1 MYSKLYSK
9 LFIKIYESM
18 KNYSYTFIMLHPM
31 GSDSSYFDE
40 YIEYI
45 KKNNKIYNKINFILP
60 ESPIMDVDYPNNKQ
74 YNVKSWFNYYTYNNN
89 IDIIDEISVKDYNLA
104 CNSIITIINREAT
117 ILGSYKRIFILG
129 VSQGGT
135 LLFNILNKLEKPL
148 GGLFCIKSLYMY
160 KYVKLTKNTCTPL
173 YFYSGNKDE
182 VYNLEFQQSCSK
194 LLEKKYKVTW
204 TIINDLNHHEKRI
217 DEYKFVLDN
226 MLLSI

>member
-1 MYSKLYSK
+1 
-9 LFIKIYESM
+9 
-18 KNYSYTFIMLHPM
+18 MLHPM
-31 GSDSSYFDE
+31 GSDSSYFDD

-45 KKNNKIYNKINFILP
+45 KNNNKIYNKINFILP

-104 CNSIITIINREAT
+104 CNTIINIINREAT

-160 KYVKLTKNTCTPL
+160 KYVKLTKNTETPL

-204 TIINDLNHHEKRI
+204 TIINELNHHEKRI

>member
-1 MYSKLYSK
+1 
-9 LFIKIYESM
+9 
-18 KNYSYTFIMLHPM
+18 MLHPM

-45 KKNNKIYNKINFILP
+45 KNNNKIYNKINFILP

-89 IDIIDEISVKDYNLA
+89 IIDEISVKDYNLA
-104 CNSIITIINREAT
+104 CNTIITIINREAT
-117 ILGSYKRIFILG
+117 ILGSYKRIFLLG

-160 KYVKLTKNTCTPL
+160 KYVKLTKNTGIKVRPNSSAIICRKFPDTI
-173 YFYSGNKDE
+173 
-182 VYNLEFQQSCSK
+182 V
-194 LLEKKYKVTW
+194 LLKEL
-204 TIINDLNHHEKRI
+204 TIRGVIIPIFE
-217 DEYKFVLDN
+217 
-226 MLLSI
+226 MLSLIIS

>member
-1 MYSKLYSK
+1 
-9 LFIKIYESM
+9 M

-31 GSDSSYFDE
+31 SSDSSYFDE

-104 CNSIITIINREAT
+104 CNTIINIINKEAT
-117 ILGSYKRIFILG
+117 ILGSYKRIFLLG

-204 TIINDLNHHEKRI
+204 TIINELNHHEKRI

-226 MLLSI
+226 MLLSL

>member
-1 MYSKLYSK
+1 
-9 LFIKIYESM
+9 
-18 KNYSYTFIMLHPM
+18 MLHPM

-45 KKNNKIYNKINFILP
+45 KNNNKIYNKINFILP

-117 ILGSYKRIFILG
+117 ILGSYKRIFLLG

-204 TIINDLNHHEKRI
+204 TIINELNHHEKRI

>member
-1 MYSKLYSK
+1 
-9 LFIKIYESM
+9 
-18 KNYSYTFIMLHPM
+18 MLHPM
-31 GSDSSYFDE
+31 GSDSSYFDD

-45 KKNNKIYNKINFILP
+45 KNNNKIYNKINFILP

-104 CNSIITIINREAT
+104 CNNIINIINREAT

-135 LLFNILNKLEKPL
+135 LLFNILNKLEKPI

-182 VYNLEFQQSCSK
+182 VYNLEFQQRCSK

-204 TIINDLNHHEKRI
+204 TIINELNHHEKRI

>member
-1 MYSKLYSK
+1 
-9 LFIKIYESM
+9 
-18 KNYSYTFIMLHPM
+18 MLHPM
-31 GSDSSYFDE
+31 GSDSSYFDD

-104 CNSIITIINREAT
+104 CNTIINIINREAT

-160 KYVKLTKNTCTPL
+160 KYVKLTKNTETPL

-204 TIINDLNHHEKRI
+204 TIINELNHHEKRI

>member
-1 MYSKLYSK
+1 
-9 LFIKIYESM
+9 
-18 KNYSYTFIMLHPM
+18 MLHPM
-31 GSDSSYFDE
+31 GSDSSYFDD

-45 KKNNKIYNKINFILP
+45 KNNNKIYNKINFILP

-74 YNVKSWFNYYTYNNN
+74 YNVKSWFNYYTHNNN
-89 IDIIDEISVKDYNLA
+89 INIIDEISVKDYNLA
-104 CNSIITIINREAT
+104 CNNIINIINREAT

-135 LLFNILNKLEKPL
+135 LLFNILNKLEKPI

-182 VYNLEFQQSCSK
+182 VYNLEFQQRCSK

-204 TIINDLNHHEKRI
+204 TIINELNHHEKRI

>member
-1 MYSKLYSK
+1 
-9 LFIKIYESM
+9 
-18 KNYSYTFIMLHPM
+18 M

>member
-1 MYSKLYSK
+1 
-9 LFIKIYESM
+9 
-18 KNYSYTFIMLHPM
+18 MLHPM

-104 CNSIITIINREAT
+104 CNTIINIINREAT

-204 TIINDLNHHEKRI
+204 TIINELNHHEKRI

>member
-1 MYSKLYSK
+1 
-9 LFIKIYESM
+9 
-18 KNYSYTFIMLHPM
+18 MLHPM

-45 KKNNKIYNKINFILP
+45 KNNNKIYNKINFILP

-117 ILGSYKRIFILG
+117 ILGSYKRIFLLG

>member
-1 MYSKLYSK
+1 
-9 LFIKIYESM
+9 
-18 KNYSYTFIMLHPM
+18 MLHPM

-45 KKNNKIYNKINFILP
+45 KNNNKIYNKINFILP

-89 IDIIDEISVKDYNLA
+89 IIDEISVKDYNLA

-117 ILGSYKRIFILG
+117 ILGSYKRIFLLG